1 MKEKNKNINTV
12 PDCQVCVCVCF
23 WYSRTYEDICL
34 ENYHGSGDA
43 CHQGDIFQ
51 GPTDWQ
57 VILSFM
63 IEFGVPTVGKVRLQL
78 R

>member
-1 MKEKNKNINTV
+1 MKGIKTKSDERKKQKYKYG
-12 PDCQVCVCVCF
+12 PRLSGVCVCVCF

-51 GPTDWQ
+51 GPTD
-57 VILSFM
+57 
-63 IEFGVPTVGKVRLQL
+63 
-78 R
+78 

>member
-51 GPTDWQ
+51 GPTD
-57 VILSFM
+57 
-63 IEFGVPTVGKVRLQL
+63 
-78 R
+78 